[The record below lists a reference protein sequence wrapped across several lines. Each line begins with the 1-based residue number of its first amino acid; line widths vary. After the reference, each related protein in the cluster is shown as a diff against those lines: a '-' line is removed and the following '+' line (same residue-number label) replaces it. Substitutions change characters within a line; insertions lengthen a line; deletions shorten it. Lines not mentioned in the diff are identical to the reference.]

1 MRIDLSATYWT
12 VPSISTDLILSLD
25 EMRQG
30 SVIRARLNASHA
42 ARVHEARLARELGR
56 PHARMV
62 PLRDATGTPTHTGGT
77 HHFEHA

>member
-1 MRIDLSATYWT
+1 MRIDLSSTYWA
-12 VPSISTDLILSLD
+12 VPSISTDLILALD

-30 SVIRARLNASHA
+30 AVIRARLNASHA

-56 PHARMV
+56 PHARLV
-62 PLRDATGTPTHTGGT
+62 PRRAATDPPTQTGGT